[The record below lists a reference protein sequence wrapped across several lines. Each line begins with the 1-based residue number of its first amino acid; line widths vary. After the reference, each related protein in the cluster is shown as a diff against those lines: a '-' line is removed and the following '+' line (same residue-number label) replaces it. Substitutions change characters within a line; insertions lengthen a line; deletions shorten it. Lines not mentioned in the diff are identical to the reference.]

1 MDPHSLT
8 TFMARLRTR
17 LRIRD
22 ITVHDLRRT
31 GRTMLTD
38 DERFDGEGVDEATA
52 ERVLNHRVGSDA
64 QAAYDW
70 NAYLGKKRRALELW
84 AGELRRIVY
93 GEAPSAARERRVTG
107 SG

>member
-1 MDPHSLT
+1 
-8 TFMARLRTR
+8 
-17 LRIRD
+17 
-22 ITVHDLRRT
+22 
-31 GRTMLTD
+31 MLTD

-70 NAYLGKKRRALELW
+70 NADLGKKRRALELW

-93 GEAPSAARERRVTG
+93 GEGPSAARERRVTG
-107 SG
+107 SA